1 MCTEGV
7 GLEVGGGLSNGAGG
21 HEFEPASDQLAAL
34 IVQFLGMRLCYDDT
48 DMKLIT
54 MMI

>member
-1 MCTEGV
+1 VCIEGA

-21 HEFEPASDQLAAL
+21 HGFEPASDQLAAL
-34 IVQFLGMRLCYDDT
+34 IVQFLGMRPCCNDT

-54 MMI
+54 III